1 MAHDRQLPE
10 ELREPSK
17 GSPILDAKVQMSLD
31 VLGQWWEVYGQIYRD
46 DPTEVLLVSF
56 REILKPLLSKPD
68 ILHQALLIA
77 ARQSPE
83 FRPKPGRVF
92 EIAETLM
99 ERQQQMSNR
108 PKYLDEPQTSEAE
121 RAAACE
127 GADYQALRQKL
138 TGKSA

>member
-17 GSPILDAKVQMSLD
+17 DSPKPSDKVSASLG
-31 VLGQWWEVYGQIYRD
+31 VLADWWAVYGQIYRD
-46 DPTEVLLVSF
+46 DPTAELLVSF
-56 REILKPLLSKPD
+56 REILKPLLSRPEV
-68 ILHQALLIA
+68 LHEALLIA

-99 ERQQQMSNR
+99 ERQRWSNR
-108 PKYLDEPQTSEAE
+108 PKYLDEPKLSNAE
-121 RAAACE
+121 REAAV
-127 GADYQALRQKL
+127 ADVPAELRAKL
-138 TGKSA
+138 TGKASA